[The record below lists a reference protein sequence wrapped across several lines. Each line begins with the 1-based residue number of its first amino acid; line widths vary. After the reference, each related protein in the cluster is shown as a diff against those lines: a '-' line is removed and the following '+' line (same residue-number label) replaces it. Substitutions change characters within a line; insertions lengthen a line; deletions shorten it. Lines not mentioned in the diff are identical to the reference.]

1 MIPDVMSRDERI
13 AHFAKGQPH
22 AETHHLTLAECDI
35 CGWLEWVSSAEA
47 EKPGVSLERMEAGRC
62 PRCASVRTR
71 NPEVFNWVLSTL
83 VQHEQGG
90 GHAA

>member
-1 MIPDVMSRDERI
+1 MIHNVMTRNERI
-13 AHFAKGQPH
+13 TTFAKRQPY
-22 AETHHLTLAECDI
+22 AQTHHLTLAECDI
-35 CGWLEWVSSAEA
+35 CGWLDWISSIKA
-47 EKPGVSLERMEAGRC
+47 EKPGVSLTRIKAKRC
-62 PRCASVRTR
+62 PRCTSVRMR